1 MDYFYNFLELKSV
14 YNYLV
19 KILNHKCLLTCYE
32 QEFYNLYKKSIP
44 IINKQHL
51 FYFDVKFNPFTFEIV
66 SFNNAHLVQLKKIVS
81 LTCYQ

>member
-1 MDYFYNFLELKSV
+1 MDNFYEFLELKSV

-19 KILNHKCLLTCYE
+19 KILNNNYLLTYYE

-44 IINKQHL
+44 TINKQHIY
-51 FYFDVKFNPFTFEIV
+51 YFDVEFNPFTFEIV
-66 SFNNAHLVQLKKIVS
+66 CFQNAHLIQLKKIVS